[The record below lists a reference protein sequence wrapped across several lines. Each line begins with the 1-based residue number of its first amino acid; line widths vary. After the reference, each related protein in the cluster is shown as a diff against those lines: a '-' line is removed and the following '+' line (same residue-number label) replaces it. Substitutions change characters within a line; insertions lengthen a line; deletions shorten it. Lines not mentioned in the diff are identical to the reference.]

1 MYKLEPELLRS
12 TKCEGEVRRVSRERS
27 IPDYSIRGCDANGRG
42 SHLFL
47 FYSISWII
55 RRAVPK
61 VGRRRRSSILFR
73 AILFG
78 GLFGGRRLGR
88 ASPPLYYSIP
98 HYSILSGG
106 LFGKRRAS
114 LPLFYSIPH
123 YLMVY
128 SAGGVY
134 GTGRRRRSSILFY
147 SILFYSIL
155 FGGAFGACAT
165 LICGRGS
172 ST

>member
-27 IPDYSIRGCDANGRG
+27 IPDYSIRGCDATGRG
-42 SHLFL
+42 SHPFL

-61 VGRRRRSSILFR
+61 VGRRRRSSIQFR

-147 SILFYSIL
+147 SILF
-155 FGGAFGACAT
+155 GGAFGACAT